1 MAEKIDSLKE
11 IKTSAAASAEVRKP
25 KRDKQGRS
33 YATGLIQ
40 TPLPAYGLNRVKAM

>member
-1 MAEKIDSLKE
+1 MAEKINSLKE

-25 KRDKQGRS
+25 KRDKQAVLTLPVREK
-33 YATGLIQ
+33 

>member
-11 IKTSAAASAEVRKP
+11 IKTSAVASAEVRKP

-33 YATGLIQ
+33 YATGK
-40 TPLPAYGLNRVKAM
+40 LPAYGLNRVKAM